1 MIKRNPTPFFVINE
15 NINAKKF
22 APYDIM
28 PYLID
33 CYKDARKKKKQPKTF
48 DEFKEF
54 VNKSSLY
61 MYWARCQYEI
71 VLNSWPCGDHQ
82 KKIDVHW
89 QINMNKDL
97 ITRVLMENVGV
108 KL

>member
-15 NINAKKF
+15 DRNTKVF

-48 DEFKEF
+48 VEFKEF
-54 VNKSSLY
+54 VKKSSLY
-61 MYWARCQYEI
+61 MYWARCQYEV
-71 VLNSWPCGDHQ
+71 VLSSWPCGDHQ

-89 QINMNKDL
+89 QIKMNMDL
-97 ITRVLMENVGV
+97 VTRILMENVGV